1 MLKLKVTIDNVEE
14 TIKMEHSLRS
24 VSKWESEKERLFF
37 PPDKE
42 STISGTDMLD
52 YFCYMILDRDD
63 EKKVINAMS
72 SDQYEVIT
80 EYIASPRTATT
91 VREIQNK
98 PGPKENISS
107 ELIYYWMI
115 SFTIPFSCDEWHL
128 NRLMTLIRVCSA
140 KNTKQPKRNP
150 KDVAKDF
157 RSLNEQR
164 RQQLGT
170 SG

>member
-1 MLKLKVTIDNVEE
+1 MLKLRVTIDDVEQ

-37 PPDKE
+37 PPDKKTE
-42 STISGTDMLD
+42 ISGIDMLD

-63 EKKVINAMS
+63 EKHVINSMTNN
-72 SDQYEVIT
+72 DYDEIT
-80 EYIASPRTATT
+80 RYIASSRTATT
-91 VREIQNK
+91 VKEIQSK

-115 SFTIPFSCDEWHL
+115 SFNIPFTADEWHL

-140 KNTKQPKRNP
+140 KNTKQQKRDPK
-150 KDVAKDF
+150 AMAQDF
-157 RSLNEQR
+157 RKLNEQR
-164 RQQLGT
+164 KQQLGT